1 MTLTA
6 VPAPASD
13 TAGTDV
19 LIGTVV
25 NPAGLTLAKSVPISR
40 APAFVDPGLGTSP
53 TWHGFAIDQSGIAF
67 TDAISVV
74 GDQRV
79 RIDPTAARPLDEGEA
94 WCDRCDGVRA
104 LDLNGHCMDC
114 GAKVSGVL
122 HERPAREE
130 WTETDDGSLV
140 REPQR
145 ESARGRVTWEAP
157 CARCG
162 EETLHTATGGCAL
175 CAERRENRLHG
186 LLYLVFGVLGL
197 FLFRWPGPAL
207 RRGLRAV
214 IAGTDPEAD

>member
-1 MTLTA
+1 MREA
-6 VPAPASD
+6 YCDGCERPRAID
-13 TAGTDV
+13 
-19 LIGTVV
+19 
-25 NPAGLTLAKSVPISR
+25 AGLCVGCGVRVAAPRGRGSGRVIGKRGAVSARAAPPPVPS
-40 APAFVDPGLGTSP
+40 
-53 TWHGFAIDQSGIAF
+53 
-67 TDAISVV
+67 
-74 GDQRV
+74 
-79 RIDPTAARPLDEGEA
+79 ARPLDEGEA

-122 HERPAREE
+122 HERPVREE
-130 WTETDDGSLV
+130 WTEPDDGSLV